1 MIRIQ
6 CNWKFLKNPLLHFS
20 IRWTKPHPKKL
31 RTEVNTHGKLGKL
44 HLLFSSCDTTSNA
57 PHSIELQSRGLPVH
71 HTSTDWHVS
80 YAPGPSEST
89 LAAVPLWPLLPVVQF
104 FFKFLLFLC
113 LFSILS
119 VGWKVFPLSHCSVL
133 FSEPWTNQYTM
144 LVPGK
149 SSLKA
154 AYFYN
159 WTYSYE
165 MHFVPHYA

>member
-1 MIRIQ
+1 MTVIYSS
-6 CNWKFLKNPLLHFS
+6 HFS
-20 IRWTKPHPKKL
+20 IQWTKPHPKKL
-31 RTEVNTHGKLGKL
+31 RTEVKTHSKLGN
-44 HLLFSSCDTTSNA
+44 LLFSSCDTASTA
-57 PHSIELQSRGLPVH
+57 PTAQSRRAEDFLSITRQPTDMWAMHQGPV
-71 HTSTDWHVS
+71 SQLWPPSRCDI
-80 YAPGPSEST
+80 APGS
-89 LAAVPLWPLLPVVQF
+89 AI

-133 FSEPWTNQYTM
+133 FCEPWTKQFLHRALQYTM

-149 SSLKA
+149 SSLKT

-165 MHFVPHYA
+165 MHSVPHYV